1 MNLFQFVTTTL
12 VITSIVYGKSV
23 IDNGTRFIELSNQF
37 IDGDTETNSIE
48 SIPDEDCPILT
59 PELIS
64 EIQSHQPLVD
74 KLTKA
79 VVNGE
84 FSGDTWNA

>member
-1 MNLFQFVTTTL
+1 MKLFQFVTTIL

-23 IDNGTRFIELSNQF
+23 IDNGTRFIELSKQF

-48 SIPDEDCPILT
+48 GNDEDCPILT

-84 FSGDTWNA
+84 FSGDTWIA

>member
-1 MNLFQFVTTTL
+1 MNLFQFVTTIL

-23 IDNGTRFIELSNQF
+23 IDNGTRFIELSKQF

-48 SIPDEDCPILT
+48 ENNEDCPILT

-64 EIQSHQPLVD
+64 EIRSHQPLVD